1 MSDTNTNSKVSPES
15 KVVELS
21 AFKKK
26 RETAEQLARGRKPL
40 YVNHGEGTVSGRPN
54 APQASAGVDMGDRLT
69 KIRGSLDRINQ
80 LMSELKKLS
89 AKDGNKDALN

>member
-1 MSDTNTNSKVSPES
+1 MSNTNVTSDKS

-26 RETAEQLARGRKPL
+26 RETTEQLARGRKPL
-40 YVNHGEGTVSGRPN
+40 YVDHNEGAITGRPN
-54 APQASAGVDMGDRLT
+54 APKAAAAENDFGDRLT

-80 LMSELKKLS
+80 LMTELKKLS
-89 AKDGNKDALN
+89 AKEGNKGNLN

>member
-1 MSDTNTNSKVSPES
+1 MSNSNVSSEKS
-15 KVVELS
+15 KIVELS

-40 YVNHGEGTVSGRPN
+40 YVDHGEGSVTGRPN
-54 APQASAGVDMGDRLT
+54 APKASAGAEHDFGDRLT

-80 LMSELKKLS
+80 LMTELKKLS
-89 AKDGNKDALN
+89 AKDGNKDNLN